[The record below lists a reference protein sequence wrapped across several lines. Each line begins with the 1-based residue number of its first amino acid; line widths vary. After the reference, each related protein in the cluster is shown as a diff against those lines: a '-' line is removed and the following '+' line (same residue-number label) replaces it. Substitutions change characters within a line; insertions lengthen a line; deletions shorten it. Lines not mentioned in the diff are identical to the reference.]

1 MDPNARTTE
10 TQPSLLWLAVGAL
23 AGLAAAGYGLLE
35 RAGSGSG
42 LPPGAVAVVNDAII
56 DTRQLEGAIT
66 QLARTG
72 TDDDPT
78 TAKADALQRLIDE
91 ELLVQRGIDLGMV
104 TSEMTVRS
112 AIVESLIASVTAE
125 ADAADPDDAD
135 LDAFMQENADRYT
148 YASAIRLE
156 AWTTD
161 DESAARQFVQQLDSS
176 GRPASSGLVPVPGL
190 PTAPAPLERLR
201 MFLGPAIAAAAADIP
216 AGGSAVF
223 ARQGR
228 WYVVHVLE
236 HAEATL
242 ASLDSIRSQ
251 VVLDYRRT
259 LADERLRIYLEELRQ
274 SADIVVEL

>member
-1 MDPNARTTE
+1 MEPNATTNE
-10 TQPSLLWLAVGAL
+10 SQPSLLWLAVGAI

-35 RAGSGSG
+35 RSGSGSG
-42 LPPGAVAVVNDAII
+42 LPPGAVAVVNDAVIES
-56 DTRQLEGAIT
+56 RQLEGAIA
-66 QLARTG
+66 QLARAG
-72 TDDDPT
+72 TTDVPT
-78 TAKADALQRLIDE
+78 TAKADLLQSLIDE

-104 TSEMTVRS
+104 TSELTVRS

-125 ADAADPDDAD
+125 ADAADPDDAE

-161 DESAARQFVQQLDSS
+161 DEAIARQFVQQLESS
-176 GRPASSGLVPVPGL
+176 GGTASSELVPVPGL

-216 AGGSAVF
+216 AGNSAVF

-251 VVLDYRRT
+251 VLLDYRRA
-259 LADERLRIYLEELRQ
+259 LADERLQVYLEELRR

>member
-1 MDPNARTTE
+1 MERHATTTDE
-10 TQPSLLWLAVGAL
+10 PPSLLWLAVGAL

-35 RAGSGSG
+35 QSGSESG
-42 LPPGAVAVVNDAII
+42 LPPGAVARVNDALI
-56 DTRQLEGAIT
+56 DSRQVEGAIM
-66 QLARTG
+66 QLARTT
-72 TDDDPT
+72 TDEVTT
-78 TAKADALQRLIDE
+78 TAKADVLQRLIDE
-91 ELLVQRGIDLGMV
+91 ELLLQRGIDLGMV
-104 TSEMTVRS
+104 TSELTVRT

-135 LDAFMQENADRYT
+135 LEAFMQDNADRYT
-148 YASAIRLE
+148 YASAIRVE

-161 DESAARQFVQQLDSS
+161 DESLARRFVQQLESNS
-176 GRPASSGLVPVPGL
+176 ESATAELVPVPGL

-216 AGGSAVF
+216 AGNSAVF

-228 WYVVHVLE
+228 WYVVRVLE

-251 VVLDYRRT
+251 VLLDYRRS
-259 LADERLRIYLEELRQ
+259 LADGRLRDYLEELRR

>member
-1 MDPNARTTE
+1 MERHATITNGP
-10 TQPSLLWLAVGAL
+10 PSLLWLAVGAL

-35 RAGSGSG
+35 QSGSESG
-42 LPPGAVAVVNDAII
+42 LPPGAVARVNDALI
-56 DTRQLEGAIT
+56 DARQVEGAIT
-66 QLARTG
+66 QLARTT
-72 TDDDPT
+72 TDEVAT
-78 TAKADALQRLIDE
+78 TAKADVLQRLIDE

-104 TSEMTVRS
+104 TSELTVRT

-135 LDAFMQENADRYT
+135 LEAFMQDNAARYT
-148 YASAIRLE
+148 YASAIRVE

-161 DESAARQFVQQLDSS
+161 DESVARRFVQQLESNSDSS
-176 GRPASSGLVPVPGL
+176 TAELVPVPGL

-216 AGGSAVF
+216 AGNSAVF

-228 WYVVHVLE
+228 WYVVRVLE

-251 VVLDYRRT
+251 VLLDYRRS
-259 LADERLRIYLEELRQ
+259 LADERLQAYLEELRRT
-274 SADIVVEL
+274 ADIVVEL

>member
-1 MDPNARTTE
+1 MEANATT
-10 TQPSLLWLAVGAL
+10 TDRPPSLLWLAVGAL

-35 RAGSGSG
+35 QSGSGSG
-42 LPPGAVAVVNDAII
+42 LPPGAVARVNDAII
-56 DTRQLEGAIT
+56 DSRQVEGAVAQVT
-66 QLARTG
+66 RST
-72 TDDDPT
+72 TDEIST
-78 TAKADALQRLIDE
+78 SAKADVLQRLIDE

-104 TSEMTVRS
+104 TSELTVRS

-135 LDAFMQENADRYT
+135 LEAFMQNNAARYT
-148 YASAIRLE
+148 YASAIRVE

-161 DESAARQFVQQLDSS
+161 DESVARQFVQQL
-176 GRPASSGLVPVPGL
+176 ASNSESVTSALVPVPGL

-216 AGGSAVF
+216 AGESAVF

-228 WYVVHVLE
+228 WYVVRVLE

-251 VVLDYRRT
+251 VLLDYRRT
-259 LADERLRIYLEELRQ
+259 LADERLQAYLDELRR
-274 SADIVVEL
+274 SADIVIEL

>member
-1 MDPNARTTE
+1 MEPNATTNE
-10 TQPSLLWLAVGAL
+10 SQPSLLWLAVGAI

-35 RAGSGSG
+35 RSGSGSG
-42 LPPGAVAVVNDAII
+42 LPPGAVAVVNDAVIES
-56 DTRQLEGAIT
+56 RQLEGAIA
-66 QLARTG
+66 QLARAG
-72 TDDDPT
+72 TTDVPT
-78 TAKADALQRLIDE
+78 TAKADVLQSLIDE

-104 TSEMTVRS
+104 TSELTVRS

-125 ADAADPDDAD
+125 ADAADPDDAE

-161 DESAARQFVQQLDSS
+161 DEAIARQFVQQLESS
-176 GRPASSGLVPVPGL
+176 GGSASSELVPVPGL

-216 AGGSAVF
+216 AGNSAVF
-223 ARQGR
+223 TRQGR

-251 VVLDYRRT
+251 VLLDYRRA
-259 LADERLRIYLEELRQ
+259 LADERLQVYLEELRR

>member
-1 MDPNARTTE
+1 MEPNATTNE
-10 TQPSLLWLAVGAL
+10 SQPSLLWLAVGAI

-35 RAGSGSG
+35 RSGSGSG
-42 LPPGAVAVVNDAII
+42 LPPGAVAVVNDAVIES
-56 DTRQLEGAIT
+56 RQLEGAIA
-66 QLARTG
+66 QLVRAG
-72 TDDDPT
+72 TTDVPT
-78 TAKADALQRLIDE
+78 TAKADVLQSLIDE

-104 TSEMTVRS
+104 TSELTVRS

-125 ADAADPDDAD
+125 ADAADPDDAE

-161 DESAARQFVQQLDSS
+161 DEAIARQFVQQLESS
-176 GRPASSGLVPVPGL
+176 GGPASFELVPVPGL

-216 AGGSAVF
+216 AGNSAVF

-251 VVLDYRRT
+251 VLLDYRRA
-259 LADERLRIYLEELRQ
+259 LADERLQVYLEELRR